1 MKPEEKAVKNWFIMA
16 EIDLRAAKAINKEGI
31 FSAVCFHAQQVVEK
45 ILKGL
50 ILYYENEV
58 PKTHDLM
65 LLLNKLIKHQ
75 PDFKKYKENC
85 EFLNKFYVPTRYPD
99 AFPGSLPEGLPNKK
113 DASESLEKAEK
124 IFNSTS
130 PPF

>member
-16 EIDLRAAKAINKEGI
+16 EIDLRAAKASFKDKIY
-31 FSAVCFHAQQVVEK
+31 SVVCFHTQQVAEK

-50 ILYYENEV
+50 LLHYENEV
-58 PKTHDLM
+58 PKTHDLL
-65 LLLNKLIKHQ
+65 LLLNELLKYQ
-75 PDFKKYKENC
+75 PNVSSFKEDL

-99 AFPGSLPEGLPNKK
+99 AFPGSLPDGLPDKN
-113 DASESLEKAEK
+113 DANRSLEIAEK